1 LLLDIGLREEIE
13 ETMTLL
19 VDDRMSFFLK
29 KNFYSKNLSTLIE
42 NTENI
47 NFQEISRKYGINLK
61 TIFPNLARFSTS
73 HRAFFKEKGK
83 NIFEVLLVILFKYS
97 IFILYEQKRISHT
110 IL

>member
-1 LLLDIGLREEIE
+1 MFTCKIFKKFSKGIFNKFANYCHGTTSFISQINENLLLDIGLREEIE

-19 VDDRMSFFLK
+19 VDDRMSFFKK

-61 TIFPNLARFSTS
+61 TIFPNLARFS
-73 HRAFFKEKGK
+73 
-83 NIFEVLLVILFKYS
+83 IF
-97 IFILYEQKRISHT
+97 
-110 IL
+110 